1 MKNRTLPLS
10 LLIGAALTIPSL
22 AMAAPAET
30 AQADMQ
36 NTTTATTLETE
47 AVNADNQSVPNQ
59 SNSIQISE
67 TQRISRASVN
77 SNANQQQMAPKLQ
90 AQQQDQ
96 DIQVQ
101 QQEMQQAQQQAMQA
115 KQQAMQQA
123 EQQAMQDPEEAMQQ
137 PEMLQEDMLDEEDL
151 LESEQDDQ

>member
-36 NTTTATTLETE
+36 NATTATTLETE

-96 DIQVQ
+96 D
-101 QQEMQQAQQQAMQA
+101 MQAQQQAVSVVPVFSAIACPCQT
-115 KQQAMQQA
+115 
-123 EQQAMQDPEEAMQQ
+123 
-137 PEMLQEDMLDEEDL
+137 L
-151 LESEQDDQ
+151 